1 MLNQTLAHVVAD
13 LDRIG
18 VDYVV
23 IGALALNQHGYKR
36 FTEDIDILVTK
47 KGLAQFVEQ
56 LVGLGYRPAF
66 PGARKQFR
74 TSDGNVRIEFVTSG
88 EYPGDGK
95 PKPIVFPDPGTTFED
110 IEGVRTLPLAKLI
123 ELKLASGLT
132 APDRLKDLADVQELI
147 KVKNLGAEW
156 AGGLDPSVAINIP
169 RTSSGGRKSQEP
181 AARNRAGM
189 ILRALGG
196 QVGYPGSHSL
206 LISAAYYPP

>member
-1 MLNQTLAHVVAD
+1 MLDQTLAHVVAD

-156 AGGLDPSVAINIP
+156 AGGLDPSVRDKYLETHQAVE
-169 RTSSGGRKSQEP
+169 K
-181 AARNRAGM
+181 ARSRQQG
-189 ILRALGG
+189 IG
-196 QVGYPGSHSL
+196 PE
-206 LISAAYYPP
+206 